1 MERVESPEVVI
12 KVRDGGPLKVTG
24 PVRVVDAEGNAFALP
39 EGPIALCRCGL
50 SQDKPFCDGSHRD
63 GGFSDCGRA
72 AA

>member
-1 MERVESPEVVI
+1 
-12 KVRDGGPLKVTG
+12 
-24 PVRVVDAEGNAFALP
+24 VRVVDAEGNAFALP

-50 SQDKPFCDGSHRD
+50 SQDKPFCDRSHRD